1 MLPHG
6 FEGQGPEHSSAR
18 LERYLQL
25 CADKNMQVVVPSTPA
40 QMFHL
45 LRRQMLRRVRKPL
58 IIMTPKSLLRHKES
72 VSSLDDLVHGQ
83 FQPVIGEREIS
94 NDSAVTRVLAC
105 SGKVYYDLVAERRGR
120 GIDDIAIIRVEE
132 LYPFPAE
139 AFASELKRYPNAREL
154 YWVQEEPQ
162 NQGAWYQIQH
172 QLRLAMRA
180 DQALY
185 YAGRPSS
192 PSPAVGYAAKHA
204 QQQRDLVNEA
214 LTVSEIQEKRRTKH
228 AR

>member
-1 MLPHG
+1 M
-6 FEGQGPEHSSAR
+6 S
-18 LERYLQL
+18 
-25 CADKNMQVVVPSTPA
+25 
-40 QMFHL
+40 
-45 LRRQMLRRVRKPL
+45 
-58 IIMTPKSLLRHKES
+58 PKSLLRHKES
-72 VSSLDDLVHGQ
+72 VSSLDDLAGGH
-83 FQPVIGEREIS
+83 FQPVIGEAELK
-94 NDSAVTRVLAC
+94 NDAAVTRVLVC
-105 SGKVYYDLVAERRGR
+105 SGKVYYDLLSERRAR
-120 GIDDIAIIRVEE
+120 GIDDIAMVRVEE

-139 AFASELKRYPNAREL
+139 LFAAELKRYANAREI

-180 DQALY
+180 EQALY